1 MISLIRGDITHQHAD
16 AIVNAANPTLLGGG
30 GVDGAIHAAGGPSI
44 LEECRRVRRA
54 WGGAPLAVG
63 DAVAT
68 QAGLL
73 HARWVIHAVGPTYDN
88 PAAPTLLV
96 ATYRRVFE
104 VARVVGARTL
114 ALPAISTG
122 AYSYPMEEAA
132 RLALW
137 AAREHGRGF
146 DVLRWCLWS
155 DADLAVWERAM
166 QK

>member
-1 MISLIRGDITHQHAD
+1 M
-16 AIVNAANPTLLGGG
+16 
-30 GVDGAIHAAGGPSI
+30 
-44 LEECRRVRRA
+44 
-54 WGGAPLAVG
+54 
-63 DAVAT
+63 
-68 QAGLL
+68 
-73 HARWVIHAVGPTYDN
+73 
-88 PAAPTLLV
+88 